1 MRKILYSI
9 MLCVSVL
16 AVLSFSGCNALENAT
31 TSGSKL
37 ILVSLT
43 GSDLAGEEGST
54 IIFSDVAEKNGG
66 TINDNAV
73 AEVTAVLLD
82 PFQETGTFYQAI
94 FVDQIDVE
102 YSRTDGRN
110 TPGVD
115 IPFAFSQRVSVT
127 IEIGGT
133 AEIPF
138 VIVQHNAKSES
149 PLVNLF
155 NGLGGVLKLEA
166 KVTIHGKDLGEH
178 RIQPLIGRISIYCAN
193 YAEEDDE

>member
-1 MRKILYSI
+1 MRKFLYSI
-9 MLCVSVL
+9 MLSVSVL

-37 ILVSLT
+37 ILISLT
-43 GSDLAGEEGST
+43 GNDLAGQVGST
-54 IIFSDVAEKNGG
+54 IIFSDVAEANGG

-73 AEVTAVLLD
+73 AEVTAALLD
-82 PFQETGTFYQAI
+82 PFQEAGTFYQAI

-102 YSRTDGRN
+102 YSRSDGRN
-110 TPGVD
+110 IPGVD
-115 IPFAFSQRVSVT
+115 VPFAFSQKVSVT
-127 IEIGGT
+127 IEISGT

-166 KVTIHGKDLGEH
+166 KITIHGKDLGEH
-178 RIQPLIGRISIYCAN
+178 RIQPVVGHISIYCAN
-193 YAEEDDE
+193 YADEED

>member
-1 MRKILYSI
+1 MRKFLYSI
-9 MLCVSVL
+9 MLSVSVL

-37 ILVSLT
+37 ILISLT
-43 GSDLAGEEGST
+43 GNDLAGQVGST
-54 IIFSDVAEKNGG
+54 IIFSDVAEANGG

-73 AEVTAVLLD
+73 AEVTAALLD
-82 PFQETGTFYQAI
+82 PFQEAGTFYQAI

-102 YSRTDGRN
+102 YSRSDGRN
-110 TPGVD
+110 IQGVD
-115 IPFAFSQRVSVT
+115 VPFAFSQKVSVT
-127 IEIGGT
+127 IEISGT

-166 KVTIHGKDLGEH
+166 KITIHGKDLGEH
-178 RIQPLIGRISIYCAN
+178 RIQPVVGHISIYCAN
-193 YAEEDDE
+193 YADEEE